1 MNLLLMALA
10 PVLAIAL
17 FVYWRDEHEKE
28 PLRLL
33 VGAFF
38 LGVLGV
44 VPTVLL
50 SYWMEPWGLDE
61 KSTSLTF
68 SFISVM
74 IGIALVEELSKFFG
88 VRWLIYPHKEFNEPY
103 DGIIY
108 SVMAALGFAAVE
120 NILYVF
126 EGGAGTAVAR
136 ALFAVPGHAIDGV
149 FIGYYL
155 GTQKH
160 DKKRGF
166 EFIGL
171 GAAILFHTVYDF
183 LVFQAENYPIF
194 IAYFLVS
201 FGMAFRLALKAIKLH
216 AADSPFH
223 PNRKGRET

>member
-126 EGGAGTAVAR
+126 EGGAGTA
-136 ALFAVPGHAIDGV
+136 LSLIHI
-149 FIGYYL
+149 
-155 GTQKH
+155 
-160 DKKRGF
+160 
-166 EFIGL
+166 
-171 GAAILFHTVYDF
+171 
-183 LVFQAENYPIF
+183 
-194 IAYFLVS
+194 
-201 FGMAFRLALKAIKLH
+201 
-216 AADSPFH
+216 
-223 PNRKGRET
+223 